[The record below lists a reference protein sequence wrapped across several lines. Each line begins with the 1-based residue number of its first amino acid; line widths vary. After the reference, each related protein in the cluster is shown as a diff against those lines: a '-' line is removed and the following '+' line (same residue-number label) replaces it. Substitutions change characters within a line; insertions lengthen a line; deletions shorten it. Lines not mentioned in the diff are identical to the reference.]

1 MIIIVRQVVPPWG
14 RVFSG
19 SIKVVVME
27 EEAPYPYEIEVT
39 PAHLMF
45 KCIQMLDGHDRS
57 RSTVTRI
64 LSWKLKLKYVNIKTY
79 DMPGQGH

>member
-1 MIIIVRQVVPPWG
+1 MRQVVPPWG

-39 PAHLMF
+39 NLSYVERH
-45 KCIQMLDGHDRS
+45 RS
-57 RSTVTRI
+57 RFPPYHTEEEIQRCIHCTQDPTS
-64 LSWKLKLKYVNIKTY
+64 
-79 DMPGQGH
+79 